1 MGRVCA
7 IKNCNS
13 GSAADKKRRSQ
24 LNLKGPGFFKVP
36 QRLFSIM
43 RYSCGANDHS
53 TPQQF
58 GQVFRLYCCNA
69 MIKPPKGSN
78 VTGVK
83 LLQTLMKTK
92 DSLEMSRQPRMEWLE
107 KIDQMLENAVPL
119 DAIWQD
125 NSSNNSDGTAMS
137 ENDLSDTITESE
149 PNTSITEECML
160 QDHDYDVVSTSREV
174 QAYMAGYIVRKLKAK
189 CKCLLCLKSLQ
200 SSNDESHCRDRFI
213 DLMEKYGG
221 LSRASD
227 SLFQL
232 TVQLEA
238 AFLDV
243 VGRVGLSHGIIYKI
257 LNRVEKILPTLSLVG
272 CAVHQLEITKEI
284 IDFYITMRLYFLGRT
299 FNKRNQLRR
308 EKMKTL
314 KKTSKLV
321 T

>member
-1 MGRVCA
+1 
-7 IKNCNS
+7 
-13 GSAADKKRRSQ
+13 
-24 LNLKGPGFFKVP
+24 
-36 QRLFSIM
+36 M
-43 RYSCGANDHS
+43 RYSCGANDHP

-78 VTGVK
+78 VTGVE

-92 DSLEMSRQPRMEWLE
+92 DSLEMSRHPRMEWLE

-189 CKCLLCLKSLQ
+189 CKVPIVFKKS
-200 SSNDESHCRDRFI
+200 SI
-213 DLMEKYGG
+213 
-221 LSRASD
+221 
-227 SLFQL
+227 
-232 TVQLEA
+232 V
-238 AFLDV
+238 
-243 VGRVGLSHGIIYKI
+243 
-257 LNRVEKILPTLSLVG
+257 
-272 CAVHQLEITKEI
+272 
-284 IDFYITMRLYFLGRT
+284 
-299 FNKRNQLRR
+299 
-308 EKMKTL
+308 
-314 KKTSKLV
+314 
-321 T
+321 